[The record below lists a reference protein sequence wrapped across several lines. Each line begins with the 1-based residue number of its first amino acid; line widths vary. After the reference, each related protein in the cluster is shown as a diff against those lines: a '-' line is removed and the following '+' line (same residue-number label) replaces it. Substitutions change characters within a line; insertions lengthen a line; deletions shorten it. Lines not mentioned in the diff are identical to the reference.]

1 MVASRSN
8 LAKPTPERRCTGH
21 KKGTGGE
28 RGERCKAWAL
38 KGQTVC
44 RVHGGSAPQNRAAG
58 ERRVAEARLEEET
71 RRALAILD
79 VPPVENP
86 LTALSELAG
95 QVIAWK
101 DALAERVNELHRIR
115 YTDDKNAEQLRSEV
129 VLYERAMDRCV
140 TVLGTIG
147 RLRIDERLAAISE
160 QQATTVIGAIEA
172 ALTHA
177 GVTGAEA
184 TAAKAVAARHLRAAP
199 GT

>member
-1 MVASRSN
+1 MANTTGN
-8 LAKPTPERRCTGH
+8 LANPTDMRRCTAR
-21 KKGTGGE
+21 KKGKDGKK
-28 RGERCKAWAL
+28 GERCKAWAL

-44 RVHGGSAPQNRAAG
+44 RVHGGAAPQNLAAG
-58 ERRVAEARLEEET
+58 ERRVAEERLEEET
-71 RRALAILD
+71 RRALAILN

-101 DALAERVNELHRIR
+101 NALADRVNELHRIR

-129 VLYERAMDRCV
+129 ALYERAMDRCV
-140 TVLGTIG
+140 NVLGTIG

-172 ALTHA
+172 ALAHA
-177 GVTGAEA
+177 GVTGPAA
-184 TAAKAVAARHLRAAP
+184 SAAKAVAARHLRAV
-199 GT
+199 

>member
-1 MVASRSN
+1 MAAPGSN
-8 LAKPTPERRCTGH
+8 LAKPTASRRCTAH
-21 KKGTGGE
+21 KKGEGGE
-28 RGERCKAWAL
+28 KGERCKAWAL
-38 KGQTVC
+38 KGQKVC
-44 RVHGGSAPQNRAAG
+44 RVHGGGAPQNRAAG

-79 VPPVENP
+79 VPPVDNP

-101 DALAERVNELHRIR
+101 NALAGQVNQLENIR
-115 YTDDKNAEQLRSEV
+115 FTDDKRSEQLRSEV
-129 VLYERAMDRCV
+129 ALYERAMDRCV
-140 TVLGTIG
+140 NVLGTIG

-177 GVTGAEA
+177 GVTGPEA
-184 TAAKAVAARHLRAAP
+184 TAAKAVAARHLRSA
-199 GT
+199 

>member
-1 MVASRSN
+1 MAAQGSN
-8 LAKPTPERRCTGH
+8 LAKPTAARRCTAH
-21 KKGTGGE
+21 KKGDAGE
-28 RGERCKAWAL
+28 KGPRCKAWAL

-58 ERRVAEARLEEET
+58 ERRVTEARLEEET

-79 VPPVENP
+79 VPPVDNP

-101 DALAERVNELHRIR
+101 NRLAERVNQLENIR
-115 YTDDKNAEQLRSEV
+115 YTDDKRSEQLRSEV
-129 VLYERAMDRCV
+129 ALYERAMDRCV
-140 TVLGTIG
+140 NVLGTIG

-184 TAAKAVAARHLRAAP
+184 TAAKAVAARHLRSA
-199 GT
+199 